1 MPRTYTVEADRP
13 TLLARRLT
21 DARLAKQWRQEDV
34 ARTAG
39 CAQSQIAHWERGR
52 IPTLDN
58 LIAVADALEVSLDW
72 LLGRDTFAAPS
83 GCGDAVSA
91 TGPAA
96 TALVQHDGPTTRPT
110 VPPGSRSGAVVATSS
125 DAA

>member
-39 CAQSQIAHWERGR
+39 CAQSQVAHWERGR

-58 LIAVADALEVSLDW
+58 LIALADALEVSLDW
-72 LLGRDTFAAPS
+72 LLGRDTFAAAS

-91 TGPAA
+91 TEPAPA
-96 TALVQHDGPTTRPT
+96 PVQHGGPTTRPT
-110 VPPGSRSGAVVATSS
+110 VPPGSRSGAVVVLSP